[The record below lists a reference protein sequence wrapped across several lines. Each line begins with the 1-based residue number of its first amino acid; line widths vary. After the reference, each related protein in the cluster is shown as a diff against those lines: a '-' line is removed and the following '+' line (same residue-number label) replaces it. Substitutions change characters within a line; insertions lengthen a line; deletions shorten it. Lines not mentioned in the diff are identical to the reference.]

1 MPLAGFA
8 VWLALLAAAGLC
20 FPRRPRLAGRLFIA
34 LGVLSIVLRLA
45 SLGNVRP
52 ASIGIPLGAG
62 VVWFVIGTRQLVK
75 YRDPGAFA
83 AHVRQWTALN

>member
-45 SLGNVRP
+45 SLGNVRTTSASSHSP
-52 ASIGIPLGAG
+52 ATSGIA
-62 VVWFVIGTRQLVK
+62 RSMCS
-75 YRDPGAFA
+75 A
-83 AHVRQWTALN
+83 